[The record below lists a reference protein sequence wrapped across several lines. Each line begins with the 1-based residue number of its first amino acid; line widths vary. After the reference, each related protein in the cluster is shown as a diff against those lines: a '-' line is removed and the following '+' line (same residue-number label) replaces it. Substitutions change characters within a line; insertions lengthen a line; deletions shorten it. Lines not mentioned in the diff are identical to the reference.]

1 MFTKR
6 LFIIQAN
13 WFAQHEGLMPNRH
26 MQAFAHDGWHALFN
40 LGVSLEEER
49 LVLNI
54 ESYLTDGF
62 CDSEMETLV
71 IDAIAHVDSDLLM
84 EHMLFVESLPIENI
98 KIYGV

>member
-6 LFIIQAN
+6 LFTIQAN
-13 WFAQHEGLMPNRH
+13 WFAQHEGLMPNR
-26 MQAFAHDGWHALFN
+26 QIAAFAHDSWHALFN

-54 ESYLTDGF
+54 ESYLIDGF

-71 IDAIAHVDSDLLM
+71 IEAIAHVDSDLLV
-84 EHMLFVESLPIENI
+84 EHMTFIESLPQENI
-98 KIYGV
+98 RIYGV